1 MVKKI
6 LLFLSLFVL
15 ILNINAQ
22 ELLPKSGGEIYKKT
36 YYTISYSEK
45 NEQANWVYYYLT
57 PSMIKGKTKRS
68 NRFKADKCI
77 STQSAS
83 LKDYKASGYDR
94 GHLCPAA
101 AMRVNSIS
109 MKESFLM
116 SNMSPQKPGFNRGL
130 WKRLEAQVRKWV
142 LKNGNLYV
150 VSGPIFKDCLGAIG
164 PNKVTI
170 PGYYYKVIYSKDRSK
185 MIAFVMPNKKI
196 KGPISKYVVTVNKV
210 EKLTGIDFFYLLDDN
225 KEERL
230 ESHSVLSKWIWK

>member
-15 ILNINAQ
+15 IYNVNAQ
-22 ELLPKSGGEIYKKT
+22 ELLPKSGGTIYKKT
-36 YYTISYSEK
+36 YYTISYNEK
-45 NEQANWVYYYLT
+45 NEQANWVYYYLS
-57 PSMIKGKTKRS
+57 PKMIKGKAKRS
-68 NRFKADKCI
+68 NRFKADKMI
-77 STQSAS
+77 STNSAS

-101 AMRVNSIS
+101 AMRLNGVS

-150 VSGPIFKDCLGAIG
+150 VSGPIFKDCLGSIG
-164 PNKVTI
+164 DNKVTI
-170 PGYYYKVIYSKDRSK
+170 PGYYYKVIYSKKNSK
-185 MIAFVMPNKKI
+185 MIAFVMPNKNI
-196 KGPISKYVVTVNKV
+196 KGPLSKYVVSVNDV
-210 EKLTGIDFFYLLDDN
+210 EKLTGIDFFYVLEDN

-230 ESHSVLSKWIWK
+230 ESQVLVNKWIWK